1 MQLVHPVKMV
11 PQGMQSPSWGEPAV
25 SITPVPALHAVHVAL
40 SLHILQF
47 DMKKLQV
54 WQAPDES
61 AAYPGMHSHP
71 PAVLASS
78 ILAASHWVHINGPA
92 VHNWQSGRVALHAV
106 QLPGVP

>member
-54 WQAPDES
+54 
-61 AAYPGMHSHP
+61 
-71 PAVLASS
+71 
-78 ILAASHWVHINGPA
+78 
-92 VHNWQSGRVALHAV
+92 
-106 QLPGVP
+106 